1 MSRIILALALISTIA
16 ARVAT
21 DIWPVPTT
29 KIIQSQDGNVVV
41 RIDPNVSDGK
51 DKARAHATVAKWD
64 AKTKSYLFVRDV
76 TLRNRSSPVDV
87 VVTDDAHF
95 LVTFDDWADVGTTDN
110 AVVIYDL
117 FKGDAS
123 NYRLE
128 DFLPEDFRKKLE
140 RSMSTV
146 EWRKYNP
153 HIQTDQTVYVRI
165 PGVDFDYVNT
175 GYERHIVIDPARKR
189 VFLTPERASK

>member
-1 MSRIILALALISTIA
+1 MPRIILAIALISTVA
-16 ARVAT
+16 ARVVADT
-21 DIWPVPTT
+21 WVVPTT

-51 DKARAHATVAKWD
+51 DKARAHATIAKWD
-64 AKTKSYLFVRDV
+64 TKTKSYLFVRDV
-76 TLRNRSSPVDV
+76 TLRNPSSPVDV

-95 LVTFDDWADVGTTDN
+95 LVTFDDWAGVGTTDN

-117 FKGDAS
+117 FKGDVT

-140 RSMSTV
+140 RSISSV
-146 EWRKYNP
+146 EWRKYDP
-153 HIQTDQTVYVRI
+153 HIQADQTVYVRI
-165 PGVDFDYVNT
+165 PGVDYDYVNT
-175 GYERHIVIDPARKR
+175 GYERHIVIDPAQKR
-189 VFLTPERASK
+189 VWLTPEHAPK